1 MLQPPKRTTAGYLL
15 SMNPHLTS
23 PPVPVDSGIW
33 TPSDEW
39 CAWADELRK
48 KILGELL
55 SHGSW
60 FSKPPRREILDPL
73 FSPWYGTL
81 QGKRQFFFK
90 PEKDSSGIGTW
101 VLEGLI
107 MTSTSISPVFTVG
120 EFTETREE
128 GDAITLFD
136 TEALEEREVTLD
148 EIESEGVA
156 PTPIRNRE
164 WETKKFLSK
173 ERVREARLKAQI
185 AARMAQEE
193 EARYIRHFGEIDD
206 NESHFSDYD
215 LTDSDNSSDEELLT

>member
-1 MLQPPKRTTAGYLL
+1 
-15 SMNPHLTS
+15 
-23 PPVPVDSGIW
+23 V
-33 TPSDEW
+33 W
-39 CAWADELRK
+39 CAWADEQRK

-55 SHGSW
+55 SHGAW
-60 FSKPPRREILDPL
+60 FSKPPRREVLDPL

-107 MTSTSISPVFTVG
+107 MTATSITPVFTVG
-120 EFTETREE
+120 EFTETKEE

-136 TEALEEREVTLD
+136 TEAMDEREVTLD

-185 AARMAQEE
+185 AARMAQAE
-193 EARYIRHFGEIDD
+193 EARYLRHFGEIED

-215 LTDSDNSSDEELLT
+215 LTDSNESSEEELLT

>member
-15 SMNPHLTS
+15 STSPHLAS
-23 PPVPVDSGIW
+23 PPVALDSGIW

-39 CAWADELRK
+39 CAWADEQRK
-48 KILGELL
+48 RILGELL

-73 FSPWYGTL
+73 FSPWYGTV
-81 QGKRQFFFK
+81 QGKKQFFFK
-90 PEKDSSGIGTW
+90 PVKDSSGVGSW

-107 MTSTSISPVFTVG
+107 MTATSISPVFTVG
-120 EFTETREE
+120 EFTETKVE

-136 TEALEEREVTLD
+136 TEALDEREVTLD

-185 AARMAQEE
+185 ASRMAQAE
-193 EARYIRHFGEIDD
+193 EARYIRHFGEIED

-215 LTDSDNSSDEELLT
+215 LSDSESDEDELLT